1 MNLMNCKSHYYL
13 PAGERGLF
21 WDEESRLTAVVDVAK
36 TASYYTYDAAGER
49 TLKLTGNFEEMNING
64 QYSVDLYNINNFSLA
79 SSPYVVFN
87 KHGYTK
93 HYYVEADRIASKIGG
108 GMSHSGND
116 FGEHI
121 YVFNISTQ
129 NDYGRKS
136 EENAKTMYNHLD
148 SAQSN
153 VGSQFEVLV
162 DVDFRKLQEFL
173 AVDEPEKEIF
183 FFHKD
188 HLGSSTQISDMSR
201 RVIHHIEYMPT
212 GELFAEQRDHWATPY
227 KFNGKELDEETGL
240 YYYGARYYTPEVGI
254 WLSVDPLSDKY
265 PSMSAFMYCAGNP
278 VVLVDPDG
286 RELHDFGVNEDGKI
300 VLLKFDNKSPNRLFK
315 VDKNGNK
322 IDVNNDGKEVR
333 GQDYINISNEVA
345 NSFNYQSTLDICD
358 NFSERSFAKTSN
370 DKEASQIFEFLSLT
384 DKVEFSLINMTK
396 DGESL
401 NILTT
406 SHVEEYVDNNDIL
419 DSYISQG
426 WTLNRKSHNHPGGGE
441 PSIIDRENATHYR
454 KQFPNAIFD
463 IFTKKGGYEYK
474 Y

>member
-1 MNLMNCKSHYYL
+1 MTNFRPIEYL
-13 PAGERGLF
+13 P
-21 WDEESRLTAVVDVAK
+21 T
-36 TASYYTYDAAGER
+36 
-49 TLKLTGNFEEMNING
+49 
-64 QYSVDLYNINNFSLA
+64 
-79 SSPYVVFN
+79 
-87 KHGYTK
+87 
-93 HYYVEADRIASKIGG
+93 SK
-108 GMSHSGND
+108 
-116 FGEHI
+116 
-121 YVFNISTQ
+121 
-129 NDYGRKS
+129 
-136 EENAKTMYNHLD
+136 
-148 SAQSN
+148 
-153 VGSQFEVLV
+153 
-162 DVDFRKLQEFL
+162 
-173 AVDEPEKEIF
+173 
-183 FFHKD
+183 
-188 HLGSSTQISDMSR
+188 
-201 RVIHHIEYMPT
+201 
-212 GELFAEQRDHWATPY
+212 LFAEQRSHWHTPF

-240 YYYGARYYTPEVGI
+240 YYYGARYYTPELGI

-265 PSMSAFMYCAGNP
+265 PSLSPFMYCAGNP